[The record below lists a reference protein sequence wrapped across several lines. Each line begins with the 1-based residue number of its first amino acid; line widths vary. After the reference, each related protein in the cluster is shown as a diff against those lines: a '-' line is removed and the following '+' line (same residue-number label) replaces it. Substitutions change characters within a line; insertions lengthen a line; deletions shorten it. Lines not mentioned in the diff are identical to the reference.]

1 MDEAFVEQC
10 VLDLYKIEAIKFG
23 SFTLKSGMQ
32 SPFYFDL
39 RTVVSHPKIM
49 ETVAKLLWAAR
60 PSSTYDLVCGVAYT
74 GLPIAAIM
82 SLREDIPML
91 IRRKETK
98 GYGTK
103 KLVEGSYTKGQR
115 CLMVEDVIVSGSSV
129 YETVETLRE
138 LGLEVKDAVV
148 FLDRQQGGAAN
159 LNATGVNVVSV
170 LGIIKLMSIL
180 HKHGCITS
188 EVLES
193 VKEFVSTHNETS
205 IKTKGKAS
213 YKNGVP
219 IKDRKHC
226 TYESRVTTTDHPLAS
241 TLFELMST
249 KKTNLCV
256 AADVTTSQELLALA
270 DKVGAHIC
278 LLKTH
283 VDILQD
289 FSQDTI
295 DKLKALAEKHNFLLF
310 EDRKFGDIGNTVAQQ
325 YGGGSHNIVEWAHL
339 VTAHGLPGDGIIKG
353 LMSAANGRTR
363 GCVLVAQMSSEGTLT
378 SQEYVQGCTKMA
390 EKHTYFVVGMVSQ
403 SNVSSDPRFI
413 LFTPGVQLKKAGD
426 TLGQQYV
433 TPKAAV
439 LERGADVI
447 IVGRGIT
454 QAEDPAAAALIYKEE
469 GYAAY
474 LERIEQ
480 KPENPSPVGS

>member
-1 MDEAFVEQC
+1 MEQC
-10 VLDLYKIEAIKFG
+10 ALDLYKIGVIKFG
-23 SFTLKSGMQ
+23 SFILKSGMQ
-32 SPFYFDL
+32 SPIYFDL

-49 ETVAKLLWAAR
+49 ETVAKLLWAVR
-60 PSSTYDLVCGVAYT
+60 PGSSYDLVCGVAYT
-74 GLPIAAIM
+74 GLPIATIM
-82 SLREDIPML
+82 SLKEDIPML

-103 KLVEGSYTKGQR
+103 KLVEGNYSKGQR

-148 FLDRQQGGAAN
+148 FLDRQHGGAAN
-159 LNATGVNVVSV
+159 LKATGINVVSV
-170 LGIIKLMSIL
+170 LNMTKLMSIL

-188 EVLES
+188 EIHEK
-193 VKEFVSTHNETS
+193 VKEFMSAHSETS
-205 IKTKGKAS
+205 IVTKDKAS
-213 YKNGVP
+213 YKNGALV
-219 IKDRKHC
+219 KDRKHC
-226 TYESRVTTTDHPLAS
+226 TFESRVATTDHHLAR
-241 TLFELMST
+241 TLFKLMST

-256 AADVTTSQELLALA
+256 AADVTTSQELLTLA
-270 DKVGAHIC
+270 DKVGPHIC

-289 FSQDTI
+289 FSQDTVN
-295 DKLKALAEKHNFLLF
+295 KLKALAEKHNFLLF

-339 VTAHGLPGDGIIKG
+339 VTAHGLPGDGVIKG
-353 LMSAANGRTR
+353 LMAAANGRTR
-363 GCVLVAQMSSEGTLT
+363 GCVLVTQMSSEGTLT

-390 EKHTYFVVGMVSQ
+390 ENHTYFVVGMVSQ
-403 SNVSSDPRFI
+403 SCVSSDPRFI
-413 LFTPGVQLKKAGD
+413 LFTPGVQLKEAGD
-426 TLGQQYV
+426 ALGQQYV

-454 QAEDPAAAALIYKEE
+454 QAQDPAAAALMYKEE
-469 GYAAY
+469 AFVAY
-474 LERIEQ
+474 MERTAQ
-480 KPENPSPVGS
+480 KPENTSTLSS